1 MENDPPAIDD
11 DGDTPTSMGAPRA
24 LPVFPREFA
33 PGAFWFS
40 GCLRITV
47 NGKDLHNHNSCFLL
61 MGDKRSILI
70 DTAPPFAWDYFWP
83 QLLKALGGRRLDYI
97 FPTHPEAPHMGNLGR
112 LLQAFPDAKV
122 IGDTRNYEL
131 YVPEAAHRLQPMG
144 PGEKIDLGGST
155 FVVVPAVVHD
165 LVNTLWAYEEE
176 RKILFVSDGYPYTH
190 DHREGECAMT
200 SNELAQLPRVEDTRV
215 VIEGALGWTRYVD
228 AQITIDKLRALLAE
242 YPADIIAPTH
252 GGVIMNARELTE
264 VFETGLRQANEARP

>member
-1 MENDPPAIDD
+1 MY
-11 DGDTPTSMGAPRA
+11 
-24 LPVFPREFA
+24 
-33 PGAFWFS
+33 
-40 GCLRITV
+40 C
-47 NGKDLHNHNSCFLL
+47 
-61 MGDKRSILI
+61 
-70 DTAPPFAWDYFWP
+70 
-83 QLLKALGGRRLDYI
+83 
-97 FPTHPEAPHMGNLGR
+97 GNLGR
-112 LLQAFPDAKV
+112 LLRAFPDAKV

-131 YVPEAAHRLQPMG
+131 YVPEAAHRLQPMA

-228 AQITIDKLRALLAE
+228 AQITIDRLRALRLEDLLGRDPIQIDPAPVAASLAGKTVLVTAHGNSLRALYKYLNNVSRE
-242 YPADIIAPTH
+242 EILELNIPT
-252 GGVIMNARELTE
+252 GIPLLFELNDDLTVQSFRYLGDPEAARKAAEA
-264 VFETGLRQANEARP
+264 VANQGKAK

>member
-1 MENDPPAIDD
+1 MANDLSAHDEDGAPPI
-11 DGDTPTSMGAPRA
+11 SMGAPKA
-24 LPVFPREFA
+24 PPVFPREFA

-47 NGKDLHNHNSCFLL
+47 NGKELHNHNSCFLL
-61 MGDKRSILI
+61 MGDQGSVLI

-83 QLLKALGGRRLDYI
+83 QLLEALGGRQLDYI

-112 LLQAFPDAKV
+112 LLRAFPAAKV

-131 YVPEAAHRLQPMG
+131 YAPEAAHRLQPMG

-176 RKILFVSDGYPYTH
+176 RKILFVRDGYPYTH

-228 AQITIDKLRALLAE
+228 AQITINNLRALLAE

-252 GGVIMNARELTE
+252 GGVIMNARELTD

>member
-1 MENDPPAIDD
+1 MANDLGVDFDD
-11 DGDTPTSMGAPRA
+11 DGSPVGLGVSKEI
-24 LPVFPREFA
+24 PVFPREFVS
-33 PGAFWFS
+33 GAFWFT

-47 NGKDLHNHNSCFLL
+47 NGKELHNHNSCFLL
-61 MGDKRSILI
+61 MGEKRSVLI
-70 DTAPPFAWDYFWP
+70 DTAPPFAWEAMWP
-83 QLLKALGGRRLDYI
+83 QLQKVLGGRKLDYI

-112 LLQAFPDAKV
+112 LLRAFPDALV

-131 YVPEAAHRLQPMG
+131 YAPGEAHRLRPMG

-155 FVVVPAVVHD
+155 FVIVEAVVHD

-190 DHREGECAMT
+190 DHLEGECAMT

-228 AQITIDKLRALLAE
+228 AQITITKLRELLAR

-252 GGVIMNARELTE
+252 GGVIMDARELTDM
-264 VFETGLRQANEARP
+264 FETGLRQANGARA

>member
-1 MENDPPAIDD
+1 MANDLSALDE
-11 DGDTPTSMGAPRA
+11 DGDVPMSMGAPKA

-61 MGDKRSILI
+61 MGDKRSVLI
-70 DTAPPFAWDYFWP
+70 DTAPPFAWDYVWP
-83 QLLKALGGRRLDYI
+83 QLLEALGGRQLDYI

-112 LLQAFPDAKV
+112 LLLAFPDAKV

-190 DHREGECAMT
+190 DHREGECAIT

-228 AQITIDKLRALLAE
+228 AQITIDRLRALLAE

-264 VFETGLRQANEARP
+264 VFETGLRQANEARS

>member
-1 MENDPPAIDD
+1 MANDLSALDE
-11 DGDTPTSMGAPRA
+11 DGDVPMRMGAPRA

-47 NGKDLHNHNSCFLL
+47 NGKELHNHNSCFLL
-61 MGDKRSILI
+61 MGDKRSVLI
-70 DTAPPFAWDYFWP
+70 DTAPPFAWDYVWP
-83 QLLKALGGRRLDYI
+83 QLLEALGGRQLDYI

-112 LLQAFPDAKV
+112 LLRAFPDAKV

-131 YVPEAAHRLQPMG
+131 YVPEAAHRLQPMA

-228 AQITIDKLRALLAE
+228 AQITIDRLRALLAE

-252 GGVIMNARELTE
+252 GGVIMNARELTA

>member
-1 MENDPPAIDD
+1 M
-11 DGDTPTSMGAPRA
+11 SMGVPKS

-47 NGKDLHNHNSCFLL
+47 NGRELHNHNSCFLL
-61 MGDKRSILI
+61 LGEHRSVLI
-70 DTAPPFAWDYFWP
+70 DTAPPFAWDTFWP
-83 QLLKALGGRRLDYI
+83 QLLTALGGRPLDYI

-112 LLQAFPDAKV
+112 LLRAFPDAKV

-228 AQITIDKLRALLAE
+228 AQITIDRLRALLAE